1 MLLEI
6 FKEHFFQF
14 LIIGL
19 KTTVPLA
26 IITFILS
33 LIVATLSAFISLAD
47 VKRLTPMWF
56 VQQINRFYIWLF
68 RSTPML
74 LQLYIIFYGIPKAF
88 PSLSLGVWP
97 AAIIGFTLNTGA
109 YTSETIRGAIGGVP
123 KGQFEAAR
131 SLGMGTKTTFLY
143 VILPQAFRIAV
154 PPLSNSFISLV
165 KDTSLASTISLIEIM
180 QVAQETAAT
189 NFQIL
194 DTYIVAAVVYALF
207 STILSKGQKIME
219 SKFQSYELAN

>member
-1 MLLEI
+1 MLIDI
-6 FKEHFFQF
+6 FKDNFFNF

-33 LIVATLSAFISLAD
+33 LIVATGSAFISLATP
-47 VKRLTPMWF
+47 KRFYPVWWL
-56 VQQINRFYIWLF
+56 QQFNRFYIWLF

-88 PSLSLGVWP
+88 PEISLGVWP

-109 YTSETIRGAIGGVP
+109 YASETIRGAISGVP

-131 SLGMGTKTTFLY
+131 SLGMGRKLTFIY
-143 VILPQAFRIAV
+143 IILPQAFRIAV
-154 PPLSNSFISLV
+154 PPLSNTFISLV
-165 KDTSLASTISLIEIM
+165 KDTSLASTISMVEIM
-180 QVAQETAAT
+180 QVAQQTASI

-194 DTYIVAAVVYALF
+194 DTYMVAAAVYAIF
-207 STILSKGQKIME
+207 STILSQLQKLLE
-219 SKFQSYELAN
+219 RRYRAFDLA

>member
-1 MLLEI
+1 MLIDI
-6 FKEHFFQF
+6 FKEYFLQF
-14 LIIGL
+14 LITGL

-33 LIVATLSAFISLAD
+33 LIIGTISAFIGLNKVKTFSL
-47 VKRLTPMWF
+47 LWII
-56 VQQINRFYIWLF
+56 QQFNKFYIWLF

-88 PSLSLGVWP
+88 PGLSLSVWP
-97 AAIIGFTLNTGA
+97 AAIIGFSLNTGA
-109 YTSETIRGAIGGVP
+109 YTSEIIRGAILGVP
-123 KGQFEAAR
+123 NGQFEAAK
-131 SLGMGTKTTFLY
+131 SLGLSNKKTFIY
-143 VILPQAFRIAV
+143 VVLPQAFRIAI

-165 KDTSLASTISLIEIM
+165 KDTSLASTISMVEIM
-180 QVAQETAAT
+180 QVAQETAAI

-207 STILSKGQKIME
+207 STILSKGQKILE
-219 SKFQSYELAN
+219 NRFKAFEL

>member
-1 MLLEI
+1 MLIEI
-6 FKEHFFQF
+6 FKDHFFQF

-19 KTTVPLA
+19 ETTVPLA
-26 IITFILS
+26 IITFVLS
-33 LIVATLSAFISLAD
+33 LIIGTLSAFINLAD
-47 VKRLTPMWF
+47 THRFSPLWF

-88 PSLSLGVWP
+88 PDISLSVWP

-109 YTSETIRGAIGGVP
+109 YTSETIRGAISGVS
-123 KGQFEAAR
+123 KGQLEAAR
-131 SLGMGTKTTFLY
+131 SLGMSRPKAFRY

-165 KDTSLASTISLIEIM
+165 KDTSLASTISMIEVM

-194 DTYIVAAVVYALF
+194 DTYIVAAAVYALF
-207 STILSKGQKIME
+207 STILSKGQKILE
-219 SKFQSYELAN
+219 KRYQAFELNA

>member
-1 MLLEI
+1 MLFQI
-6 FKEHFFQF
+6 FRDHFLQF

-33 LIVATLSAFISLAD
+33 LILGTLSAFINLANSKFLSP
-47 VKRLTPMWF
+47 VWF
-56 VQQINRFYIWLF
+56 LQQFNHFYIWLF

-88 PSLSLGVWP
+88 PTISLSVWP
-97 AAIIGFTLNTGA
+97 AAIIGFALNTGA
-109 YTSETIRGAIGGVP
+109 YTSETIRGAISGVS
-123 KGQFEAAR
+123 KGQLEAAR
-131 SLGMGTKTTFLY
+131 SLGMSRPKAFRY
-143 VILPQAFRIAV
+143 VILPQAFRIAI

-165 KDTSLASTISLIEIM
+165 KDTSLASTISMIEIM
-180 QVAQETAAT
+180 QLAQQTAAT

-194 DTYIVAAVVYALF
+194 DTYIVAAAVYALF
-207 STILSKGQKIME
+207 STILSKGQKLLE
-219 SKFQSYELAN
+219 RRYQAFELNS

>member
-1 MLLEI
+1 MLFEI
-6 FKEHFFQF
+6 FKDHFFQF

-33 LIVATLSAFISLAD
+33 LIVGTLSAFISLAD
-47 VKRLTPMWF
+47 AKRFTPMWF

-88 PSLSLGVWP
+88 PDLSLGVWP

-131 SLGMGTKTTFLY
+131 SLGMSTKTTFLY
-143 VILPQAFRIAV
+143 VVLPQAFRIAV
-154 PPLSNSFISLV
+154 PPLSNTFISLV

-180 QVAQETAAT
+180 QLAQQTAAT

-194 DTYIVAAVVYALF
+194 DTYIVAAAVYALF
-207 STILSKGQKIME
+207 STILSKGQKILE
-219 SKFQSYELAN
+219 VKFKSYAMAR